1 MPSLSAPAARGLSV
15 LAIGG
20 VLVLSHVTFG
30 AAKTKQAPVPPRTVA
45 ANRLDVSST
54 GSIHGR
60 SRLADN
66 CYWEMVSETNAAGR
80 MNTRRQEKCD

>member
-20 VLVLSHVTFG
+20 VLALSHVTFG
-30 AAKTKQAPVPPRTVA
+30 AAKTKQAPVPPRAVA
-45 ANRLDVSST
+45 ANHVDVSST
-54 GSIHGR
+54 GSIDGR

-66 CYWEMVSETNAAGR
+66 CYWEVVSETNAAGR
-80 MNTRRQEKCD
+80 TDRHREEECD